1 VGVTGQG
8 ANYTAFAQKAYP
20 QYSKKINWRK
30 PYSSTNLESEITHT
44 LLYMKPFS
52 FLSLLLLLFC
62 PVGSA
67 NDAPEKV
74 IFTRAFAD
82 EAYGYYHAQILQRI
96 LELTPEFG
104 AAVAEP
110 HPQPMPQARQ
120 IIKLQTGEAQVMW
133 SATSAEREKQLL
145 TVRFP
150 LLQGLAGYRVL
161 VIHKFKQGNYPPDM
175 TEQTLQS
182 YLGVQGAD
190 WPDLTVLKHNGYKV
204 EGLPWSLW
212 FANMFIS
219 VEKGLVDYFP
229 RNVIE
234 VSNDLERHADKLVK
248 LEDNLLLRYP
258 SYEYFFVSPKH
269 PELRRRLYTGLL
281 RMLDNGELKS
291 YFDKHYNHRLA
302 LDLATQDTRTIFEL
316 ENPGISETF
325 KNPLWSVS
333 PAAMREFLQARVA
346 E

>member
-1 VGVTGQG
+1 
-8 ANYTAFAQKAYP
+8 
-20 QYSKKINWRK
+20 
-30 PYSSTNLESEITHT
+30 
-44 LLYMKPFS
+44 MKPFS
-52 FLSLLLLLFC
+52 FLSLLALLFS
-62 PVGSA
+62 PAGFA
-67 NDAPEKV
+67 NDAQEKV
-74 IFTRAFAD
+74 VFTRAFAD

-120 IIKLQTGEAQVMW
+120 IMKLQSGEAHVMW
-133 SATSAEREKQLL
+133 SATSAEREEQLL

-161 VIHKFKQGNYPPDM
+161 VIHKFKQGNYPVDV
-175 TEQTLQS
+175 TESTLQS

-212 FANMFIS
+212 FANMFIA

-234 VSNDLERHADKLVK
+234 VSNDLERHADKSVK
-248 LEDNLLLRYP
+248 LEDNLLLRYA

-269 PELRRRLYTGLL
+269 PELVKRLYTGLL

-291 YFDKHYNHRLA
+291 YFDKHYNHRRA
-302 LDLATQDTRTIFEL
+302 MELATQDTRTIFEL
-316 ENPGISETF
+316 ANPGITQTF
-325 KNPLWSVS
+325 KNPLWSQN
-333 PAAMREFLQARVA
+333 PAPMRAYVEARLK

>member
-1 VGVTGQG
+1 
-8 ANYTAFAQKAYP
+8 
-20 QYSKKINWRK
+20 
-30 PYSSTNLESEITHT
+30 
-44 LLYMKPFS
+44 MKPFS
-52 FLSLLLLLFC
+52 FSILLALLLSPAGF
-62 PVGSA
+62 A
-67 NDAPEKV
+67 NDAPEKI

-82 EAYGYYHAQILQRI
+82 EAYGYYHAQILARV

-120 IIKLQTGEAQVMW
+120 IMKLQSGEAQVMW

-161 VIHKFKQGNYPPDM
+161 VIHKYKQGSYPPDV
-175 TEQTLQS
+175 TKSTLQS

-190 WPDLTVLKHNGYKV
+190 WPDLTVLKYNGYQV

-212 FANMFIS
+212 FTNMFIA
-219 VEKGLVDYFP
+219 VEKGMVDYFP

-269 PELRRRLYTGLL
+269 PKLLKRLYTGLL
-281 RMLDNGELKS
+281 RMLDSGELKT
-291 YFDKHYNHRLA
+291 YFDKHYNHRRA
-302 LDLATQDTRTIFEL
+302 LELATDPNRKIFEL
-316 ENPGISETF
+316 ENPGIKQTF
-325 KNPLWSVS
+325 ENPLWSQS
-333 PAAMREFLQARVA
+333 QAPLRAYLAARAA

>member
-1 VGVTGQG
+1 
-8 ANYTAFAQKAYP
+8 
-20 QYSKKINWRK
+20 
-30 PYSSTNLESEITHT
+30 
-44 LLYMKPFS
+44 MKPFS
-52 FLSLLLLLFC
+52 FLFLLALVFS
-62 PVGSA
+62 PAGFA
-67 NDAPEKV
+67 NNEPEKV

-82 EAYGYYHAQILQRI
+82 EGYGYYHAQILRRV

-104 AAVAEP
+104 VAVAEP

-120 IIKLQTGEAQVMW
+120 IIKLQSGEAHVMW

-161 VIHKFKQGNYPPDM
+161 VIHKFKQGNYPVDV
-175 TEQTLQS
+175 TESTLQS

-190 WPDLTVLKHNGYKV
+190 WPDLKVLKHNGYKV

-212 FANMFIS
+212 FTNMFIA

-234 VSNDLERHADKLVK
+234 VSNDLARHADKSVK
-248 LEDNLLLRYP
+248 LEDNVLLRYP
-258 SYEYFFVSPKH
+258 SYEYFFVSPKY
-269 PELRRRLYTGLL
+269 PQLVNRLYTGLL
-281 RMLDNGELKS
+281 RMLDSGELKS
-291 YFDKHYNHRLA
+291 YFDKHDNHRRGLE
-302 LDLATQDTRTIFEL
+302 LVSQETRTIFEL
-316 ENPGISETF
+316 ENPGIMQAFE
-325 KNPLWSVS
+325 NPLWSLS
-333 PAAMREFLQARVA
+333 PAPMRAHLKARLA